1 MKFNILIKYIK
12 LKYLIFYSN
21 LFNIYYFQVY
31 NIFILGLMINFFGLY
46 NSFKYYFL

>member
-1 MKFNILIKYIK
+1 MKFNILIEYIK
-12 LKYLIFYSN
+12 LKYLIFYPN

-31 NIFILGLMINFFGLY
+31 NDFILDLMINFFRLY